1 MDDKF
6 YIGGK
11 HSVLSALKNPER
23 IVHEVYVSR
32 KIKDLSFKKIKEV
45 DQIFFKKIFKQQD
58 LNHQN
63 IAALVS
69 PLKNN
74 NLKNELEKNEIKKI
88 VILNGIS
95 DPRNIGSILRSALAF
110 NITHVIVEKKYF
122 NQKNPIIIKSSSG
135 AIEFLK
141 IIIASNVK
149 NEIKILKKNNFL
161 IASFDSNASQEIRSY
176 DFNENHALIFGS
188 EGDGIQKSVNDMCD
202 IKLKISINKKIES
215 LNVSNAVSAIL
226 AVINNK

>member
-45 DQIFFKKIFKQQD
+45 EQNFFKKIFKQQD

-69 PLKNN
+69 PLKNY
-74 NLKNELEKNEIKKI
+74 NLKNGLEKNEIKKI

-141 IIIASNVK
+141 IIIASNIK
-149 NEIKILKKNNFL
+149 NEIKLLKKNNFL
-161 IASFDSNASQEIRSY
+161 IASFDSNASQEIRNY